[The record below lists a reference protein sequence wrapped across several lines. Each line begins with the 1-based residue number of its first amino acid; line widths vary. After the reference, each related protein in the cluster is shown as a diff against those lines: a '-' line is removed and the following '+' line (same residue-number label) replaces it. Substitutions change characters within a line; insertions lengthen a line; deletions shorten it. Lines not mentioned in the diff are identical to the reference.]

1 MEKKLEITKRRDNE
15 HILQSITPS
24 QYRHS
29 TVESLTSGKTA
40 ARHLSC
46 FGVRGELQKMAT
58 ELKAT

>member
-29 TVESLTSGKTA
+29 TV
-40 ARHLSC
+40 
-46 FGVRGELQKMAT
+46 
-58 ELKAT
+58 